1 MIFSYLSECIISVFL
16 VNADLHDALVDA
28 SEEEVEHLLS
38 VSPDDVGEEVLPEP
52 LHLQGQHLLGA
63 QVGVARA
70 DHIPGSRVNIEQIR
84 IGK

>member
-1 MIFSYLSECIISVFL
+1 M
-16 VNADLHDALVDA
+16 
-28 SEEEVEHLLS
+28 EHLLS
-38 VSPDDVGEEVLPEP
+38 VGPDDVGEEVLPEP

-70 DHIPGSRVNIEQIR
+70 DHIPGSRVNIVQIQ